1 MKIRCPNCGA
11 SMSLDALLAHDEA
24 REALRLLSA
33 LGGELSRLTL
43 RYLGLFRP
51 AQTELSFSR
60 LAKLLNELLPD
71 MQAQRIIRG
80 GVVHDAPPE
89 AWLWA
94 MQQVIAARDAG
105 SLKLPLKSHGY
116 LHEILTAWRGTAL
129 VVAETTASKNKSN
142 ATTSA
147 IAALQG
153 LKQ

>member
-60 LAKLLNELLPD
+60 LAKLLGELLPD
-71 MQAQRIIRG
+71 MQAQRIVRG
-80 GVVHDAPPE
+80 GAVHDAPPE

-116 LHEILTAWRGTAL
+116 LYEILSAWRGEVQLLAATPA
-129 VVAETTASKNKSN
+129 AKPKAS
-142 ATTSA
+142 ATTGA